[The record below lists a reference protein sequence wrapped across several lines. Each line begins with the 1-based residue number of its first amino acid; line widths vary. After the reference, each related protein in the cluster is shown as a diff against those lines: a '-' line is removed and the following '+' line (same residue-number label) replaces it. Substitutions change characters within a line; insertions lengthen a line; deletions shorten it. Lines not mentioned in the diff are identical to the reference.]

1 MYSVT
6 YENLPYTYNEVM
18 EITVDVNN
26 ITFHLDF

>member
-18 EITVDVNN
+18 TITVDANN

>member
-18 EITVDVNN
+18 TIIVDANN
-26 ITFHLDF
+26 ITFNMDF

>member
-6 YENLPYTYNEVM
+6 YEKLPYTYNEVM

-26 ITFHLDF
+26 ITFHFDF